1 MPGARSGDS
10 HRRTGA
16 AARRYAMM
24 KRRSARTRATTSLE
38 LAGHGASDAVV
49 VEREPVGVCRE
60 AANGAAQGIAA
71 VVVTKGAVSLS
82 VCRDEPG
89 DAVTVLI
96 LVQLI
101 GHRQIGIEQ
110 GAKPALAVVPLLT
123 EI

>member
-1 MPGARSGDS
+1 M
-10 HRRTGA
+10 
-16 AARRYAMM
+16 
-24 KRRSARTRATTSLE
+24 
-38 LAGHGASDAVV
+38 
-49 VEREPVGVCRE
+49 
-60 AANGAAQGIAA
+60 
-71 VVVTKGAVSLS
+71 TKGAVSLS

-110 GAKPALAVVPLLT
+110 GAKQALAVVPLLT